1 MGERI
6 GLRELKAIVRERLDA
21 SDPLRALI
29 LGQPD
34 SLPTS
39 EFLAKAEDWLA
50 LLDMS
55 ERPPKPA
62 ERGAPEAET

>member
-6 GLRELKAIVRERLDA
+6 GLRELKAIVRERLGT

-50 LLDMS
+50 LLDIS
-55 ERPPKPA
+55 ERPPKPT
-62 ERGAPEAET
+62 ERATPEVEP